1 MLRERI
7 YSFIAATMICV
18 LCAAGGYAMARQW
31 ACDESWDGP
40 GREAKIETAAKA
52 AKEMG
57 LVNEDR
63 PTPAETVKA
72 EPEAYGAASA
82 KRESWA
88 GSATAAGGG
97 NQCEATSTK
106 CESCEAN
113 PAALPANFTVMGSP
127 ERLKAVLGEI
137 ERGERKEYFER
148 SEERRLCGRPGVKSA
163 GSPTI
168 LNPMGSPQGERLEGE
183 KTSLGTFTVTFYCA
197 CETCCGKW
205 SNENDPLTA
214 SGARAEAGVTV
225 GADWETLPEGTEIE
239 IEGLGRRVVQDKPAE
254 WIVEKYDGRII
265 DVFCASH
272 EEALKLGKQEAEVWA
287 WD

>member
-18 LCAAGGYAMARQW
+18 LCAAGGYAAARQW

-40 GREAKIETAAKA
+40 GRKAKIETAAEA

-63 PTPAETVKA
+63 PTPADPVKTD
-72 EPEAYGAASA
+72 P
-82 KRESWA
+82 K
-88 GSATAAGGG
+88 
-97 NQCEATSTK
+97 
-106 CESCEAN
+106 
-113 PAALPANFTVMGSP
+113 
-127 ERLKAVLGEI
+127 
-137 ERGERKEYFER
+137 
-148 SEERRLCGRPGVKSA
+148 
-163 GSPTI
+163 
-168 LNPMGSPQGERLEGE
+168 

-205 SNENDPLTA
+205 SNEENPLTA

-239 IEGLGRRVVQDKPAE
+239 IEGLGRRTVQDKPAE
-254 WIVEKYDGRII
+254 WIIEKYDGRII

-272 EEALKLGKQEAEVWA
+272 EEALKLGKQEAEVWIYG
-287 WD
+287 DH

>member
-18 LCAAGGYAMARQW
+18 LCAAGGYAAARQW

-63 PTPAETVKA
+63 PTPAETVKE
-72 EPEAYGAASA
+72 EPVKLVTG
-82 KRESWA
+82 
-88 GSATAAGGG
+88 
-97 NQCEATSTK
+97 
-106 CESCEAN
+106 
-113 PAALPANFTVMGSP
+113 
-127 ERLKAVLGEI
+127 VLGGPQAET
-137 ERGERKEYFER
+137 
-148 SEERRLCGRPGVKSA
+148 VKA
-163 GSPTI
+163 KPET
-168 LNPMGSPQGERLEGE
+168 E

-197 CETCCGKW
+197 CPKCCGKW
-205 SNENDPLTA
+205 SNEENPLTA

-265 DVFCASH
+265 DVFCDSH